1 MERNRRVTRERNA
14 FTLVELLVVVSIIA
28 LLASFLL
35 PGLSRARE
43 YAYFTTCKNNL
54 RQIGIGLT
62 IYCGDNRGRLPEAY
76 WRCSKW
82 GAISDELR
90 VMSELPPLMRNE
102 GARELVKQLYHTKVL
117 HIDWYGVTQGAGWN
131 ENNKYIGEPR
141 LPGKYLPVEI
151 LWCPIVK
158 VRDWQY
164 ATTRWMGN
172 EIDRDYMTR
181 SQADFG
187 YTVFLLSTGCDKW
200 LENNT
205 QTDVLVTKL
214 TPTGNRASP
223 GSAGAI
229 ESPHRWTTNNTYPTT
244 SHPGSVWLASDVPPY
259 TSGGQERCPS
269 HFGAR
274 QTLAGE
280 FRFNVVHLDGHV
292 DDSMWK
298 DTRIDSTKWHT
309 TNSVGGVYGWKFTGA
324 GTSRI
329 HETMWEDAF
338 DRNKGQK

>member
-1 MERNRRVTRERNA
+1 MRERNG

-43 YAYFTTCKNNL
+43 YAYFTRCKNNL

-76 WRCSKW
+76 WRCSRW
-82 GAISDELR
+82 GAICDEFR
-90 VMSELPPLMRNE
+90 VISELPPLMRNE
-102 GARELVKQLYHTKVL
+102 PGRAFVKQVYDPL
-117 HIDWYGVTQGAGWN
+117 VTQINWDGVSDGAAN
-131 ENNKYIGEPR
+131 VNNRHIGYPREP
-141 LPGKYLPVEI
+141 GNYLPVEI
-151 LWCPIVK
+151 LWCPMAK
-158 VRDWQY
+158 VRNWQY
-164 ATTRWMGN
+164 STNKWTGT
-172 EIDRDYMTR
+172 EKERDYWVR
-181 SQADFG
+181 SQSDFG

-214 TPTGNRASP
+214 TPGGGRASP

-244 SHPGSVWLASDVPPY
+244 SHPGSVWLASDAPPY
-259 TSGGQERCPS
+259 TYSGEPRCIA

-274 QTLAGE
+274 QTLTGE

-292 DDSMWK
+292 DDTIWK
-298 DTRIDSTKWHT
+298 DTRIDSSKWHT
-309 TNSVGGVYGWKFTGA
+309 TNSVGGVYGWEFVGA
-324 GTSRI
+324 GTARV
-329 HETMWEDAF
+329 HQTMWEGAF
-338 DRNKGQK
+338 DRNKEQK